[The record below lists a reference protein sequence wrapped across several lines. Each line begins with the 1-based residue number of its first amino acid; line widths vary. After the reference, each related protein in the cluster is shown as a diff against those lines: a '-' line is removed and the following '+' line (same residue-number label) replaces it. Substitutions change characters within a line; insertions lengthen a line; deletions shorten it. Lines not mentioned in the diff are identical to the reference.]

1 MIQKNNF
8 KKQIIAFFI
17 ISYMLLIFL
26 FFIAFSILSQVFEFE
41 LITELKTKNYL
52 MIMLYNTVL
61 AGLYYRD
68 FYKLTK
74 FEVDNDFKCS
84 YLDFVAGF
92 IFLVIILSASTIFY
106 LSVLYVY

>member
-1 MIQKNNF
+1 
-8 KKQIIAFFI
+8 
-17 ISYMLLIFL
+17 MLLIFL
-26 FFIAFSILSQVFEFE
+26 FFIAFSLLSQVFE
-41 LITELKTKNYL
+41 LIMKLTTKHYL

-61 AGLYYRD
+61 VVLYYRD

-92 IFLVIILSASTIFY
+92 MFLLIILSASTIFY
-106 LSVLYVY
+106 LLVLYVY

>member
-1 MIQKNNF
+1 
-8 KKQIIAFFI
+8 
-17 ISYMLLIFL
+17 MLLIFL
-26 FFIAFSILSQVFEFE
+26 FFIAFSILSQVFE
-41 LITELKTKNYL
+41 LIMKLTTKNYL
-52 MIMLYNTVL
+52 IFMLYNTVL
-61 AGLYYRD
+61 VVLYYRD

-92 IFLVIILSASTIFY
+92 MFLLIILSASTIFY

>member
-8 KKQIIAFFI
+8 KKQIFAFFI

-26 FFIAFSILSQVFEFE
+26 FFIAFSLLSQVFE
-41 LITELKTKNYL
+41 LIMKLTTKHYL

-61 AGLYYRD
+61 VVLYYRD

-92 IFLVIILSASTIFY
+92 MFLLIILSASTIFY
-106 LSVLYVY
+106 LLVLYVY

>member
-1 MIQKNNF
+1 
-8 KKQIIAFFI
+8 
-17 ISYMLLIFL
+17 MLLIFL
-26 FFIAFSILSQVFEFE
+26 FFIAFSLLSQVFE
-41 LITELKTKNYL
+41 LIMKLTTKNYL
-52 MIMLYNTVL
+52 IFMLYNTVL
-61 AGLYYRD
+61 VVLYYRD

-92 IFLVIILSASTIFY
+92 MFLLIILSASTIFY